1 MTVAWLDELQ
11 LAPGPPWHAMGT
23 RALQESAWLLVDEH
37 RDAELD
43 RKRRLVDE
51 RPEVVVAS
59 TPGSED
65 ADAEVA
71 ELIGAATDRPLDAS
85 PSRPALVAAA
95 LAVQEDLCVLRR
107 DAGPGGH
114 WRLASGVVCFPSMW
128 RLPDKIGLPLAE
140 VHAPV
145 PAYADELAARVDRF
159 VDRLQPDRPVWR
171 RNWLVHASD
180 ELHLPEPPP
189 PLVVPPEVPDG
200 LWLRSERQTLRRLP
214 LTDAVVFT
222 IRTQQVPL
230 AAVASRPDV
239 ARGLAAAIAAWSAD
253 LVAYRGA
260 GAWHTPALRWLTSR

>member
-1 MTVAWLDELQ
+1 MRPRPAVWLDELQ

-23 RALQESAWLLVDEH
+23 RALEASAWLLVDEH

-43 RKRRLVDE
+43 RKRKLIDERREIVVAATPGTQDAEAELVD
-51 RPEVVVAS
+51 
-59 TPGSED
+59 
-65 ADAEVA
+65 
-71 ELIGAATDRPLDAS
+71 LIRAATDRPLDTAR
-85 PSRPALVAAA
+85 PSLVAAA

-107 DAGPGGH
+107 DVEGR
-114 WRLASGVVCFPSMW
+114 WILASGVVCFPSMW
-128 RLPDKIGLPLAE
+128 RLPDKVGLPRAE
-140 VHAPV
+140 VHGPV

-159 VDRLQPDRPVWR
+159 VDRLRPDRPVWR

-189 PLVVPPEVPDG
+189 PPEPPPDVPDG

-214 LTDAVVFT
+214 RTDAVVFT

-239 ARGLAAAIAAWSAD
+239 ARGLAAAIGAWSPD

-260 GAWHTPALRWLTSR
+260 AAWRTPALGWLTSR